1 MHWLKEQ
8 KQQFKQLIQELKTIK
23 TSRQLFDFFTEE
35 RLSKLAVFFIIIWSV
50 IPILL
55 MFLSL
60 FYDRSSAFSFMF
72 NSSKLTIIWFMLMQQ
87 IGYLGMIIVVLLIIK
102 SLINR
107 KLNNIPLKS
116 YVLSHLVEIL
126 LFLFLLWSLF
136 SSFFS
141 SDLSQSF
148 FGSDYRKDGWFSY
161 LAYGGFF
168 GLGYLVVRKKSIEK
182 YLKILVG
189 VGSVLGL
196 LLIINH
202 QNLNIIL
209 TFHDRSTVFYNP
221 NHMGYYLV
229 IVILSAAYL
238 AIRKSRINL
247 GKVIYYMLY
256 TLLVVSLIINGS
268 FGPYIA
274 VSFGLL
280 FLMIMTLYMNK
291 SMLIHSISISV
302 LFIIITLIM
311 NFETNFLSLETAHL
325 SEGVTDII
333 ENNDEAGA
341 AGSGRW
347 SLWTNGIEFIM
358 DEPIVGYGIENLEQ
372 AYLEEGILQDR
383 PHNELIQIGASI
395 GIPALIFYG
404 FSMFFHFFD
413 FLKQKKKNSSLIIG
427 LFMIVFG
434 YFVSSMFGNSMFYTT
449 PFFMIIFGISRGLF
463 QLHSDEM

>member
-1 MHWLKEQ
+1 MNWLKEQ
-8 KQQFKQLIQELKTIK
+8 KQQFQQLIQEFKTIK
-23 TSRQLFDFFTEE
+23 TMRQFFDFFTEE
-35 RLSKLAVFFIIIWSV
+35 RLSKLAVFFVILWGI

-55 MFLSL
+55 MFFSL
-60 FYDRSSAFSFMF
+60 FYDRSSVFSFMF

-87 IGYLGMIIVVLLIIK
+87 IGYIGMVIVILLIIK
-102 SLINR
+102 SLFNR
-107 KLNNIPLKS
+107 KLKNIPLKS

-126 LFLFLLWSLF
+126 LILFLLWSLF

-141 SDLSQSF
+141 NDLSQSF

-168 GLGYLVVRKKSIEK
+168 GLGYLVIRKKSIVK

-189 VGSVLGL
+189 VGSFLGL

-202 QNLNIIL
+202 QGINDIL
-209 TFHDRSTVFYNP
+209 TFHYQSTVFYNP

-229 IVILSAAYL
+229 IVILSSAYL
-238 AIRKSRINL
+238 AISESRINL
-247 GKVIYYMLY
+247 GKVIYYMLF
-256 TLLVVSLIINGS
+256 TLLVVSLITNGS

-291 SMLIHSISISV
+291 SMLIHAMSISV
-302 LFIIITLIM
+302 LFIVITLIM
-311 NFETNFLSLETAHL
+311 NFDTNFLTQETTHL

-347 SLWTNGIEFIM
+347 SLWTNGIEFMI

-395 GIPALIFYG
+395 GIPALILYG
-404 FSMFFHFFD
+404 FSMFFHFFE
-413 FLKQKKKNSSLIIG
+413 FLKQKKKNSSLMIG

-434 YFVSSMFGNSMFYTT
+434 YLVSSMFGNSMFYTT
-449 PFFMIIFGISRGLF
+449 PFFMIVFGISRGLF
-463 QLHSDEM
+463 QSNLHEM